1 MSGARF
7 AYAREILPV
16 RRRQGQEDGRRERS
30 FVRSCAPIK
39 RRARARSRSRFT
51 LIVERTAPTTTT
63 TTTTVLL
70 VRAVDQDRASVDS
83 HTRRSWYAR
92 ERCTGH
98 IPPGIISSLTLERPT
113 KGSSS
118 QKVPSSPH
126 SSPSPSPLSSCAL
139 SFFRPRAALY
149 RLFSAFSTLLLLL
162 AFSDGPH

>member
-16 RRRQGQEDGRRERS
+16 RRRQGQEEGRRERS
-30 FVRSCAPIK
+30 FVRSFLRAHK
-39 RRARARSRSRFT
+39 EARARTIAVTVHIDCR
-51 LIVERTAPTTTT
+51 ANCAYDDA

-126 SSPSPSPLSSCAL
+126 SSPSPSPLS
-139 SFFRPRAALY
+139 FFRPRAALY